1 MEEIERYENVRKIT
15 SDKIYKDNEVKEEL
29 QIALF
34 ENDIVR
40 LTKDDL
46 SDVPIIEE
54 VVFLECKGET
64 AKPILKQIIDRGID
78 IAGNHFI

>member
-1 MEEIERYENVRKIT
+1 M
-15 SDKIYKDNEVKEEL
+15 
-29 QIALF
+29 
-34 ENDIVR
+34 
-40 LTKDDL
+40 

-78 IAGNHFI
+78 IAGNHFIFYSSSTGQLKDQEIITGCKIL